1 MVPRETFINKKLQEK
16 YHKRDLEEL
25 KGIIYLFLFI
35 IS

>member
-1 MVPRETFINKKLQEK
+1 MVPRETFINKKFQEK

-25 KGIIYLFLFI
+25 KEIIYLFLFI